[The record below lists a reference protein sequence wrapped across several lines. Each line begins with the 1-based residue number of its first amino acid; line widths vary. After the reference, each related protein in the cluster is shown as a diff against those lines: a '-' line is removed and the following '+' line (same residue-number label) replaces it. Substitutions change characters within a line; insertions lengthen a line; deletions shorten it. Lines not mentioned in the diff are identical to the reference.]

1 VVSERPELPRVM
13 GLRDVVLFNI
23 TAIVGLRWLTTAAS
37 QFGVAALPLWLLAML
52 VFFIPSALVVR
63 ELADIDS
70 GAGGLYRW
78 VSRAFGPRQGFLAG
92 WGYWVNN
99 LFYYPSLL
107 VATAAIAAYI
117 GGPRFVHLGD
127 DRGFIAV
134 VALVGLWIAVGLNIV
149 GLRVGKWLQN
159 LGGFGTW
166 LPALMFVALATWVVL
181 TRGSATRFTAG
192 GLLPAHVDFQSINLF
207 ATMTFAFAGL
217 ELAPSLGGEIHDP
230 AVTLRRG
237 VLLSGVAVV
246 TIYVLGTAAM
256 LVALPHETV
265 SITNGMPQAT
275 AALVARLDVPGLGW
289 VAGIV
294 AALLVLGNVGGVG
307 AWLAGSARLPY
318 VAGVGGA
325 LPPAFARVHPRWRTP
340 YLSLLVQG
348 GLATAFIIASLV
360 GTTVTS
366 AYLLLTQTTLIL
378 FFIPYLYVFAAYLK
392 LRRRRSP
399 LTAAIGVLGLAAVA
413 FSIVLGFVVPPGE
426 AHPVWYEAKVAGG
439 VVVFM
444 ALGWVLAAAAPPPA
458 AADRRGAAGAR
469 GRRP

>member
-1 VVSERPELPRVM
+1 M

-37 QFGVAALPLWLLAML
+37 QFGVAALPLWVVAML
-52 VFFIPSALVVR
+52 VFFIPSALAVR
-63 ELADIDS
+63 ELADIDP

-107 VATAAIAAYI
+107 VATAAIAAYM

-127 DRGFIAV
+127 DRGFIAA
-134 VALVGLWIAVGLNIV
+134 VALVGLWLAVGLNVV

-166 LPALMFVALATWVVL
+166 LPALIFVALAAWVVVA
-181 TRGSATRFTAG
+181 RGSATRFTAA
-192 GLLPAHVDFQSINLF
+192 GLVPARFDFPSINLF
-207 ATMTFAFAGL
+207 ATMTFAYAGL

-230 AVTLRRG
+230 AATLRRG
-237 VLLSGVAVV
+237 VLLSAAAIVA
-246 TIYVLGTAAM
+246 IYLLGTVAM
-256 LVALPHETV
+256 LVALPRETV

-289 VAGIV
+289 VAAIV

-318 VAGVGGA
+318 VAGIGGA

-348 GLATAFIIASLV
+348 GLATVFVVSSLV
-360 GTTVTS
+360 GTSVTS
-366 AYLLLTQTTLIL
+366 AYLVLTQTTLIL
-378 FFIPYLYVFAAYLK
+378 YFIPYLYVFGAYLK
-392 LRRRRSP
+392 LRRRRTP
-399 LTAAIGVLGLAAVA
+399 LTVAVGVAGLVAVA
-413 FSIVLGFVVPPGE
+413 FSIVLGFVAPPGE
-426 AHPVWYEAKVAGG
+426 AHPWWYEAKVVGG
-439 VVVFM
+439 VAVFM
-444 ALGWVLAAAAPPPA
+444 ALGWRLAPATPPPA
-458 AADRRGAAGAR
+458 AADPRAA
-469 GRRP
+469 

>member
-1 VVSERPELPRVM
+1 VSERPELPRVM

-63 ELADIDS
+63 ELADIDP

-107 VATAAIAAYI
+107 VATAAIAAYV

-318 VAGVGGA
+318 VAGVDGA
-325 LPPAFARVHPRWRTP
+325 LPVAFARIHPRWQTP
-340 YLSLLVQG
+340 YVGLLVQG
-348 GLATAFIIASLV
+348 AIATVFVIASLV
-360 GTTVTS
+360 GTTVKN
-366 AYLLLTQTTLIL
+366 AYLVLTQTTLIL
-378 FFIPYLYVFAAYLK
+378 FFIPYLYLFLAYLRLRRERSVATALAGLVGFAA
-392 LRRRRSP
+392 
-399 LTAAIGVLGLAAVA
+399 VL
-413 FSIVLGFVVPPGE
+413 FSIVLGFVAPADE
-426 AHPVWYEAKVAGG
+426 THPWLYEAKVVGG
-439 VVVFM
+439 VVGFM
-444 ALGWVLAAAAPPPA
+444 LLGVLLAGRRVTHDTAPPASPA
-458 AADRRGAAGAR
+458 
-469 GRRP
+469 